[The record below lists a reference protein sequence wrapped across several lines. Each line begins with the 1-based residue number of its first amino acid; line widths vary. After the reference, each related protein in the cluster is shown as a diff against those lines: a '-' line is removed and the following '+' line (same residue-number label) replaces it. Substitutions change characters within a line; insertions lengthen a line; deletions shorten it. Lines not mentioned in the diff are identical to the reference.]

1 LVWNCVTTAL
11 LLVWRRLG
19 LLLLANVLW
28 IVLCLPIVTGPA
40 ATAGLFYLVARI
52 VKEELDFEPRYARLG
67 DFLQGFRQHGLRGS
81 LLGAINL
88 GALLAILVALR
99 FYGQSSVEWLRYLV
113 GPIGLIGLAWAG
125 TQLYLYPLLIFRP
138 ARSAWALIR
147 EALLTAV
154 GNATY
159 TASLLTTVLVLAV
172 AAVVLAGPVLLIFFS
187 LLAMLDTI
195 ALRLILIQRGEIVPV
210 RRPGDKVTR

>member
-1 LVWNCVTTAL
+1 MVWDCVTTAL
-11 LLVWRRLG
+11 RLVWRRLG

-28 IVLCLPIVTGPA
+28 LLLSLLVVTGPA
-40 ATAGLFYLVARI
+40 ATAGLFYLVGRI
-52 VKEELDFEPRYARLG
+52 VQEELDFEPRYARLG
-67 DFLQGFRQHGLRGS
+67 DFWQGFRQHGLRGS
-81 LLGAINL
+81 LLGLIDQA
-88 GALLAILVALR
+88 ALLAIVVGLR
-99 FYGQSSVEWLRYLV
+99 FYGQSSVEWLRYLI

-138 ARSAWALIR
+138 ARSAWQLAR
-147 EALLTAV
+147 EAFLTAV

-187 LLAMLDTI
+187 LLAMLSTI

-210 RRPGDKVTR
+210 RRPGDRVTR